1 MEKDVAKILR
11 ELQYLATASKD
22 FKTSY
27 HNLTIVSTLIC
38 GNLNEYYL
46 PDYNGKLSIVSKE
59 MAIDYIKSMSAL
71 PQNETRGK
79 AEKSVNN

>member
-22 FKTSY
+22 FKTNY
-27 HNLTIVSTLIC
+27 HNLIIVSTLIR

-46 PDYNGKLSIVSKE
+46 PDHNGKLGIVSKE
-59 MAIDYIKSMSAL
+59 MVIDYIKSMSAL

-79 AEKSVNN
+79 AEKSENY

>member
-1 MEKDVAKILR
+1 MEKDVANILR
-11 ELQYLATASKD
+11 QLQYLATASKD

-27 HNLTIVSTLIC
+27 HNLTIVSTLIR

-46 PDYNGKLSIVSKE
+46 PDHNGKLSIVSKE

>member
-22 FKTSY
+22 FKTNY
-27 HNLTIVSTLIC
+27 HNLIIVSTLIR

-59 MAIDYIKSMSAL
+59 MAIDYIKSISAL

-79 AEKSVNN
+79 AEKSENN

>member
-22 FKTSY
+22 FKTNY
-27 HNLTIVSTLIC
+27 HNLIIVSTLIR

-46 PDYNGKLSIVSKE
+46 PDHNGKLGIVSKE

-71 PQNETRGK
+71 PQNKTRGK
-79 AEKSVNN
+79 AEKSENY

>member
-1 MEKDVAKILR
+1 MEKDVANILR
-11 ELQYLATASKD
+11 QLQYLATASKD

-27 HNLTIVSTLIC
+27 HNLTIVSTLIR

>member
-22 FKTSY
+22 FKTNY
-27 HNLTIVSTLIC
+27 HNLIIVSTLIR

-46 PDYNGKLSIVSKE
+46 PGHNGKLGIVSKE

-79 AEKSVNN
+79 AEKSENY

>member
-22 FKTSY
+22 FKTNY
-27 HNLTIVSTLIC
+27 HNLIIVSTLIR

-46 PDYNGKLSIVSKE
+46 PDHNGKLSVVSKE
-59 MAIDYIKSMSAL
+59 MAIDYIKSISAL

-79 AEKSVNN
+79 AEKSENN

>member
-11 ELQYLATASKD
+11 ELQYLATESKD
-22 FKTSY
+22 FKTNY
-27 HNLTIVSTLIC
+27 HNLIIVSTLIR

-46 PDYNGKLSIVSKE
+46 PDHNGKLGIVSKK

-79 AEKSVNN
+79 AEKSENY

>member
-1 MEKDVAKILR
+1 MEKDVAKLLR

-27 HNLTIVSTLIC
+27 HNLIIVSTLIR

-46 PDYNGKLSIVSKE
+46 PDHNGKLRIVSLE

-79 AEKSVNN
+79 AVKMG

>member
-22 FKTSY
+22 FKTNY
-27 HNLTIVSTLIC
+27 HDLIIVSTLIR

-46 PDYNGKLSIVSKE
+46 PDHNGKLSVVSKE

-71 PQNETRGK
+71 PQNENRGK
-79 AEKSVNN
+79 AENSENN

>member
-22 FKTSY
+22 FKTNY
-27 HNLTIVSTLIC
+27 HNLIIVSTLIR

-46 PDYNGKLSIVSKE
+46 PDHNGKLSIVSKE
-59 MAIDYIKSMSAL
+59 MAIDYIKSISAL

-79 AEKSVNN
+79 ADKSENN

>member
-22 FKTSY
+22 FKTNY
-27 HNLTIVSTLIC
+27 HNLIIVSTLIR

-46 PDYNGKLSIVSKE
+46 PDHNGKLNIVSKE
-59 MAIDYIKSMSAL
+59 MAIDYIKSISAL

-79 AEKSVNN
+79 AEKSENN